1 ALPEEYRFALQS
13 ACAEAN
19 TWMQA
24 KYDALNPIALKRL
37 IQGGAQL
44 RAYPPAVM
52 DACYKATQELI
63 NETNMKSASFKKI
76 YTHMSTFQRD
86 QQAWFRVA
94 EASFD
99 NFMYKQ
105 KL

>member
-1 ALPEEYRFALQS
+1 
-13 ACAEAN
+13 
-19 TWMQA
+19 MQA

>member
-1 ALPEEYRFALQS
+1 
-13 ACAEAN
+13 
-19 TWMQA
+19 
-24 KYDALNPIALKRL
+24 
-37 IQGGAQL
+37 
-44 RAYPPAVM
+44 M